1 MSKGR
6 FFTPRRTFNQTS
18 PPRERCAC
26 GGGGASETPR
36 HQGWVGP
43 RRSERGFINLSIG
56 VVRRHVRFGVVH
68 EGYNHEPGAKGVVAT
83 LHACES
89 LRRTGSSGA
98 CGDRRGKGGA
108 IASRGFDRTRG
119 ALKQYEYPIC
129 EITKTGLLPP
139 GVINTGEFVHH
150 RALGWLRVSDAATR
164 LCFYRVLSLARELV
178 SRMRA
183 DVPRVTTGAA
193 PACHCTATSPASP
206 AARCQPLA
214 SQIEA
219 STGESGCVRSLGPA
233 TEPCSGS
240 ARASA
245 GQAI

>member
-6 FFTPRRTFNQTS
+6 FFTPRRTLNQTS
-18 PPRERCAC
+18 LPRERCAC
-26 GGGGASETPR
+26 GGGGASDTPR

-83 LHACES
+83 LHACED
-89 LRRTGSSGA
+89 LRRTGSSIEPAGTGA
-98 CGDRRGKGGA
+98 VKAVRSPRGG
-108 IASRGFDRTRG
+108 INRTRG

-150 RALGWLRVSDAATR
+150 RAWVGRARRTPRRAFLFIGCYRSLANWLGACVRASRASRRAQRLRMPLQARATR
-164 LCFYRVLSLARELV
+164 QRFSCSAMPALGEPNWGKRRRERL
-178 SRMRA
+178 RA
-183 DVPRVTTGAA
+183 QPR
-193 PACHCTATSPASP
+193 TS
-206 AARCQPLA
+206 Q
-214 SQIEA
+214 
-219 STGESGCVRSLGPA
+219 
-233 TEPCSGS
+233 
-240 ARASA
+240 RAL
-245 GQAI
+245 

>member
-1 MSKGR
+1 MAR
-6 FFTPRRTFNQTS
+6 CRRVVSSRRAAPLSNVTAA
-18 PPRERCAC
+18 REMRLRSRE
-26 GGGGASETPR
+26 ASDTPR
-36 HQGWVGP
+36 HEGWVGP

-68 EGYNHEPGAKGVVAT
+68 EGYNHEPGAKGGVAT

-108 IASRGFDRTRG
+108 IASRGFNRTRG

-150 RALGWLRVSDAATR
+150 RAWVGCASRTQRRAFVIIG
-164 LCFYRVLSLARELV
+164 CYRSLANW
-178 SRMRA
+178 SRACVRA
-183 DVPRVTTGAA
+183 SRASRRAQRLRMPAA
-193 PACHCTATSPASP
+193 ATSPEL
-206 AARCQPLA
+206 RLQ
-214 SQIEA
+214 
-219 STGESGCVRSLGPA
+219 RD
-233 TEPCSGS
+233 
-240 ARASA
+240 ASA
-245 GQAI
+245 WRAKSRRELAGAAACAA

>member
-6 FFTPRRTFNQTS
+6 FFTPRRTFDQTS

-26 GGGGASETPR
+26 GGRASDTPR
-36 HQGWVGP
+36 HQGWIGP
-43 RRSERGFINLSIG
+43 RRSEKGFINLSIG

-98 CGDRRGKGGA
+98 CGDRRVKEGA
-108 IASRGFDRTRG
+108 IASRGFNRTSG

-150 RALGWLRVSDAATR
+150 RACGVWAGGRRDAP
-164 LCFYRVLSLARELV
+164 LLLSGDIARSRTGLAQ
-178 SRMRA
+178 RA

-193 PACHCTATSPASP
+193 PAHAS
-206 AARCQPLA
+206 CSNLA
-214 SQIEA
+214 SAQ
-219 STGESGCVRSLGPA
+219 L
-233 TEPCSGS
+233 
-240 ARASA
+240 
-245 GQAI
+245 Q

>member
-6 FFTPRRTFNQTS
+6 FFTPRRTLNQTS
-18 PPRERCAC
+18 PPPRDSERSAC
-26 GGGGASETPR
+26 GEGASDTPR

-108 IASRGFDRTRG
+108 IASRGFNRTRG
-119 ALKQYEYPIC
+119 ALKQYEYPIY
-129 EITKTGLLPP
+129 EIMKTGLLPP

-150 RALGWLRVSDAATR
+150 RAWVGRARRTPRRAFVFIG
-164 LCFYRVLSLARELV
+164 CYRSLANW
-178 SRMRA
+178 SRASVRA
-183 DVPRVTTGAA
+183 SRASRRAQRLRMPLQA
-193 PACHCTATSPASP
+193 ATSPALSCSAMP
-206 AARCQPLA
+206 A
-214 SQIEA
+214 
-219 STGESGCVRSLGPA
+219 LGVPN
-233 TEPCSGS
+233 
-240 ARASA
+240 
-245 GQAI
+245 